1 LNRAKG
7 AGSVHKIDF
16 SEYKD
21 VPPYMFIPFAKD
33 AIMDM
38 SYHDKWDI
46 PEKVGITVAPV
57 GAFVKR
63 DQNPYQPYTPE
74 EIIKEC
80 IESVEAGACGVHIHV
95 RDEQGNPSCDRTM
108 TLQVINALRERFGGD
123 VYIEGE
129 SNTGPDFETMMEP
142 LVKDYIEMAAVN
154 CMADFIGD
162 ALFCLP
168 PQTCKATAE
177 VIQACGK
184 KIVLAIYNAGDIDN
198 TYRWIIKP
206 GIVKPPFC
214 WGVCIG
220 TPGGAP
226 MWDPLGMAE
235 TLVGIIRRIRD
246 VDDTPHPFIT
256 VCQAGRAST
265 YLSTLAIL
273 LGCNV
278 RVGKEDAVHVLPH
291 RDDKIVTCKSAVEQ
305 HVTLARLLG
314 REPMTAVEYRKAA
327 GMKPYK

>member
-1 LNRAKG
+1 M
-7 AGSVHKIDF
+7 HHDIDF
-16 SEYKD
+16 SKYKD

-33 AIMDM
+33 TIMDM
-38 SYHDKWDI
+38 SYHDKWDV

-57 GAFVKR
+57 GAFLKR

-80 IESVEAGACGVHIHV
+80 IESVEAGACGVHVHV
-95 RDEQGNPSCDRTM
+95 RDAEGNPSCDRTM
-108 TLQVINALRERFGGD
+108 TLQVVNALRERFGD
-123 VYIEGE
+123 TIYIEGE
-129 SNTGPDFETMMEP
+129 SNTGPDLQTMMQP
-142 LVKDYIEMAAVN
+142 LVEDYLENAAVN

-168 PQTCKATAE
+168 PQTCRATAE

-184 KIVLAIYNAGDIDN
+184 KVTLAIYNAGDIDN

-206 GIVKPPFC
+206 GIVKPPYC

-220 TPGGAP
+220 MPGAAP

-246 VDDTPHPFIT
+246 VDPSNRPFIT
-256 VCQAGRAST
+256 VCQAGRASS
-265 YLSTLAIL
+265 YLSALAIM

-278 RVGKEDAVHVLPH
+278 RVGKEDAIHVFPH
-291 RDDKIVTCKSAVEQ
+291 KDDKIVSCKEAVEQ
-305 HVTLARLLG
+305 HVALARLLG
-314 REPMTAVEYRKAA
+314 REPMTAAEYRAA
-327 GMKPYK
+327 NGMAPYEYKGAYS